1 MDAADGELRSDPV
14 DGGLAVV
21 GGRHMRLT
29 VGREVGSGVDKG
41 VRLCCKGA
49 GHGSEVGMGS
59 GVGMGSRVSMCAC
72 SGGNLGEVG
81 VKVRA
86 ARRSRMESS
95 LLFKALGAWESVV

>member
-1 MDAADGELRSDPV
+1 MGSRVGMSV
-14 DGGLAVV
+14 GLCC
-21 GGRHMRLT
+21 M
-29 VGREVGSGVDKG
+29 G
-41 VRLCCKGA
+41 VR
-49 GHGSEVGMGS
+49 HGSEVGMGS

>member
-1 MDAADGELRSDPV
+1 
-14 DGGLAVV
+14 
-21 GGRHMRLT
+21 MRLA

-49 GHGSEVGMGS
+49 GHGSR
-59 GVGMGSRVSMCAC
+59 VGMGSRVSMCAC

-81 VKVRA
+81 VEVRA